1 MKEKRNKNKIV
12 ITSLV
17 ILALSLIGFNTIYNH
32 FDKRELL
39 VKINKLCIENQQLK
53 LQLFKC
59 NNTQMQAK
67 EIIKGKEDKTLIYW

>member
-1 MKEKRNKNKIV
+1 MKKNKNNII

-17 ILALSLIGFNTIYNH
+17 ILCLSLIGFNTIYNH
-32 FDKRELL
+32 FDKRKLL

>member
-17 ILALSLIGFNTIYNH
+17 ILALSLIGFNIIYNH

-39 VKINKLCIENQQLK
+39 VKIDKLCVEKEQLEV
-53 LQLFKC
+53 QLFKC

-67 EIIKGKEDKTLIYW
+67 EIIKGKKDKTLIYW